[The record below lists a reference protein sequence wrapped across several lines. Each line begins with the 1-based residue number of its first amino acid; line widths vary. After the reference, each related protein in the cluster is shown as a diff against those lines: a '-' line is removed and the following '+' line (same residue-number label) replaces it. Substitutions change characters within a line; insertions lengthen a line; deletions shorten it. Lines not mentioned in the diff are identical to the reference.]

1 MSKHLQSNRN
11 DIVNIQTY
19 GTHFVPKDPSSI
31 TYGKE
36 TLMVYHKIIVKIPL
50 LEKAHA
56 FNINRSAIEASSLSP
71 TPKLQL
77 MGSLHGTE
85 TIIGNINSEW
95 KNYTFDEG
103 AKNKNMTLESF
114 LNSSSS
120 IVPNCFTAGRESKP
134 IQDRPINDC
143 RLPNIFYT
151 KIHIQVDLSSL
162 DQTRKPTVRF
172 STYLHL
178 KKIK

>member
-1 MSKHLQSNRN
+1 MSKYLCWR
-11 DIVNIQTY
+11 
-19 GTHFVPKDPSSI
+19 KL
-31 TYGKE
+31 
-36 TLMVYHKIIVKIPL
+36 TLSTLTEALVKPPL
-50 LEKAHA
+50 
-56 FNINRSAIEASSLSP
+56 SL

-77 MGSLHGTE
+77 MESLHGTE

-178 KKIK
+178 KKLSNCLSSFFSLINSNNESRTSLRCQEICMVE